1 MTTLQAS
8 PTAAAPQVVR
18 PASARREITVFLL
31 TVAALMVAS
40 TAIGVSEHVD
50 VGHIEDASPLG
61 QAVMYG
67 QAFFPLLGAVVA
79 RLVATG
85 GLRRPD
91 WGFRRTSWRSIG
103 IAWAYL
109 LGTTLVGGGAV
120 WAAGLAGFATDKI
133 GAMLPLGLT
142 VLVLPY
148 VVLAIGEDI
157 GWRGLLVARLAT
169 IAGPRTVVL
178 VSSLAWA
185 VFHWPLMIFL
195 GGTPAGVATW
205 WSVTVFTVF
214 TLGLGALL
222 ANMQLRWGLWPG
234 VVAHAVGNAAMYHV
248 LEPLTRE
255 KSLTGWFSGETGLI
269 PAIVAVL
276 GAVIWWRYAP
286 LARTG
291 DGGTAAATRRR

>member
-1 MTTLQAS
+1 MTSIQES
-8 PTAAAPQVVR
+8 PAAAARVVR
-18 PASARREITVFLL
+18 PASARREIIVFLT
-31 TVAALMVAS
+31 TVAALMTAS
-40 TAIGVSEHVD
+40 TIIGLSQHVD
-50 VGHIEDASPLG
+50 VSHIEDASPLG
-61 QAVMYG
+61 QSVMYG
-67 QAFFPLLGAVVA
+67 QAFFPLVAAVLA

-85 GLRRPD
+85 TLRRPD

-109 LGTTLVGGGAV
+109 LGTTLLGAGLL
-120 WAAGLAGFATDKI
+120 WAAGLAGFAGDGI

-148 VVLAIGEDI
+148 LVLAIGEDV

-178 VSSLAWA
+178 ISSLAWA

-195 GGTPAGVATW
+195 GGTPAGVPVW
-205 WSVTVFTVF
+205 WSVTVFTGF
-214 TLGLGALL
+214 TLGLGAVL

-234 VVAHAVGNAAMYHV
+234 VVAHAVGNATMYHV

-276 GAVIWWRYAP
+276 GALLWWRFAP
-286 LARTG
+286 LARTPE
-291 DGGTAAATRRR
+291 GGTAAATRRR